1 MPLTVMDE
9 FLAHQTC
16 ETFDHVFTSDRN
28 FYDRYYFNLH
38 PSSDELF
45 LVAGMG
51 QYPNLG
57 TMDAFVS
64 VSHPGPQ
71 GDRIDVV
78 RASRE
83 LVSERMSTRVG
94 PLGVE
99 ILEGLKRVRLFCEPN
114 EWGLAFDLEFDGTVP
129 AVEEPRT
136 FQRHPHGRVHMDT
149 SRYSQVGVYRGTL
162 EVGGRFYEVR
172 PERWQGVRDHS
183 WGIRGVGEP
192 EPPGIRVKQAAQGF
206 GFYHVWVPLQLDDC
220 LLKLFVEEDM
230 HGNRLVEES
239 VRIPTLAAG
248 GPPEPMGSPR
258 FETRYRSGTREIEGV
273 TIRVDDPSGK
283 PLTIEA
289 TPLRTVYLAA
299 GSGYI
304 PQPDWTHG
312 MYQGPLAVQG
322 RTYDVST
329 PEARSRYGPLYET
342 LSRFELS
349 TGEIGYGLLENLCV
363 GTYHPH
369 GFHDPGAV
377 AP

>member
-1 MPLTVMDE
+1 MPLSAMDE

-28 FYDRYYFNLH
+28 FYDRYYFNMH

-45 LVAGMG
+45 LITGMG

-57 TMDAFVS
+57 TADAFVS
-64 VSHPGPQ
+64 VSH
-71 GDRIDVV
+71 GDHLHVV

-83 LVSERMSTRVG
+83 LGSDRLTTRVG
-94 PLGVE
+94 PLAVE
-99 ILEGLKRVRLFCEPN
+99 VLEGLRRLRVVCEPN
-114 EWGLAFDLEFDGTVP
+114 EWGLAFDLVFDGTVP

-149 SRYSQVGVYRGTL
+149 SRYSQVGTWTGTL
-162 EVGGRFYEVR
+162 EVAGKRFDVS
-172 PERWQGVRDHS
+172 PDRWQGVRDHS
-183 WGIRGVGEP
+183 WGVRGVGEP
-192 EPPGIRVKQAAQGF
+192 EPPGIRVKQAAHGF
-206 GFYHVWVPLQLDDC
+206 GFYHVWMPIQVDDG
-220 LLKLFVEEDM
+220 LVKLFVEEDKD
-230 HGNRLVEES
+230 GNRLVEES
-239 VRIPTLAAG
+239 VWIPAFG
-248 GPPEPMGSPR
+248 GGEPQPMGSPR
-258 FETRYRSGTREIEGV
+258 FEYRYRPGSREIEGV
-273 TIRVDDPSGK
+273 TIQVDDPSGK

-289 TPLRTVYLAA
+289 TPLRTLYLAA

-312 MYQGPLAVQG
+312 MYQGELVVQG
-322 RTYDVST
+322 LSYDLSK
-329 PEARSRYGPLYET
+329 PEERARYGPLYET
-342 LSRFELS
+342 LSRYELS
-349 TGEIGYGLLENLCV
+349 NGKVGYGLLENLCV